1 MEKALVDYII
11 AQRAEADEYSKN
23 PDCWM
28 GKLPCHTDTDYW
40 NDRVPTGTLA
50 EYERITLVEDAYYIT
65 ADHTSKSYA
74 RSLEFHKWTDDK
86 IIRHINQ
93 ISKLAEVE
101 RAEKRK
107 EKEAEEAR
115 LDKLA
120 ADIEIDRETLD
131 RWMDQNDNSSIG
143 DMYATV

>member
-23 PDCWM
+23 PGCWM

-40 NDRVPTGTLA
+40 IDRVPTGTLA

-131 RWMDQNDNSSIG
+131 RWMDQNDNSSIE
-143 DMYATV
+143 DMYATA